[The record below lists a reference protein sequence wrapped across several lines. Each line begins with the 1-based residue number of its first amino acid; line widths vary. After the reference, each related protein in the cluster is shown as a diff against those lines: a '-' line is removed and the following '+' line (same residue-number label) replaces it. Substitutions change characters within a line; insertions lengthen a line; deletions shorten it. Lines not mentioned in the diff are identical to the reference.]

1 MNVPPQDTSSGDNV
15 PSGNYQLALPSPS
28 RTRVDAQTHATRLV
42 HTILNAPFIDP
53 AHLTTQLSYVQF
65 TNAEDLWR
73 NSALLYHAAGAL
85 IDCIGRRAV
94 ENPQSTLVN
103 SFRLED
109 TVRSAQTLEGRIN
122 SLLRVLSS
130 LQDKQGPY
138 MHRAGD
144 SDLLSHP
151 DDYQK
156 VLLLWN
162 EASEA
167 LDNLQEIWRHRAD
180 VANLLSRQH
189 GPHPP
194 SFTDVQEAMGQ
205 ILSAI
210 QGGGHMEEV
219 DGDPVNEE

>member
-130 LQDKQGPY
+130 LQDKQ
-138 MHRAGD
+138 
-144 SDLLSHP
+144 